1 MLALCETVQRGNI
14 RMSQQNVTLAQ
25 SLYAAFGRGDIPTV
39 LGAMD
44 PNIEWDE
51 PAAPG
56 YPYGGVHRGPNGVAG
71 EVFAQLPVLYE
82 EFIVIPQ
89 EFIDAGDKVIAL
101 GEFRGRGKAS
111 GTTFQVGFAH
121 VLTFRDGRWTRFQN
135 YTDTGTMVAALK

>member
-25 SLYAAFGRGDIPTV
+25 RLYAAFGRGEIPTV

-51 PAAPG
+51 PVAPG
-56 YPYGGVHRGPNGVAG
+56 YPYGGVHRGPNGIAG

-89 EFIDAGDKVIAL
+89 EFIDAGDKVIKI
-101 GEFRGRGKAS
+101 GRAS
-111 GTTFQVGFAH
+111 CRERVEIAVVAG
-121 VLTFRDGRWTRFQN
+121 VL
-135 YTDTGTMVAALK
+135 KCK